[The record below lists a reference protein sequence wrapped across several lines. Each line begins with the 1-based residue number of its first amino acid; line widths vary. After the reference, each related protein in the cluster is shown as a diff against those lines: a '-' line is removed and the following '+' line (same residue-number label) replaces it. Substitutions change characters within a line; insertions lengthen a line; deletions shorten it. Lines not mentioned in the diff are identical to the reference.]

1 MISQRNK
8 WIPPKNIPVS
18 AAKELSSFSSVLQS
32 VLFQRGVNT
41 EEKATAFFSRDTSLQ
56 HDPELMLN
64 IQKAG
69 KLVKS
74 AVDKKHRICI
84 YGDYDADGV
93 TGTALLVKL
102 FRDLG
107 AEVSYFIPHRTE
119 SGYGLNQ
126 AALDQILAAG
136 TNLLITVDC
145 GITAVD
151 PIDYAKKKGVK
162 VILTDHHLP
171 GSVLPPADAIL
182 NPNLALDPYPNKHL
196 AGVGV
201 VYKLS
206 QHLSSYFPNLV
217 PEKFLPLVAIGTVA
231 DVVPL
236 TGENRYLTAAGLK
249 SLNTPL
255 KLSQGLHSLLGAAN
269 LKPGRLSASDIAFQI
284 GPRINAAGRIDD
296 ASSAVELLLIDS
308 RSKAPNAGEL
318 ALHLNSLN
326 THRKIETDKILQ
338 HPKITRICAD
348 SAIPD
353 LIFVVDEEFHPG
365 VVGIAAGKLSSQYH
379 RPVIIGSVKEDK
391 VTASC
396 RSIEGFD
403 ITKALNNFS
412 YLLDKFGG
420 HSAAAGFSTD
430 ISNISSLNE
439 ALKDLVSTDPSL
451 GDLSPT
457 IQIEA
462 EVELDVISDSLLA
475 ELELFEPTGHQ
486 NPQPILFLPG
496 VKASK
501 IRLLG
506 SNQNHLRFTIQ
517 HQKNSLSAIGFG
529 LGALK
534 PLLTKP
540 VDLLFHLEEN
550 IFRSRRS
557 LQLRV
562 LDIRPTQT

>member
-64 IQKAG
+64 IQKAS

-145 GITAVD
+145 GITAVA

-284 GPRINAAGRIDD
+284 GPRINAAGQFDD
-296 ASSAVELLLIDS
+296 
-308 RSKAPNAGEL
+308 
-318 ALHLNSLN
+318 
-326 THRKIETDKILQ
+326 
-338 HPKITRICAD
+338 
-348 SAIPD
+348 
-353 LIFVVDEEFHPG
+353 
-365 VVGIAAGKLSSQYH
+365 
-379 RPVIIGSVKEDK
+379 
-391 VTASC
+391 
-396 RSIEGFD
+396 
-403 ITKALNNFS
+403 
-412 YLLDKFGG
+412 
-420 HSAAAGFSTD
+420 
-430 ISNISSLNE
+430 
-439 ALKDLVSTDPSL
+439 
-451 GDLSPT
+451 
-457 IQIEA
+457 
-462 EVELDVISDSLLA
+462 
-475 ELELFEPTGHQ
+475 
-486 NPQPILFLPG
+486 
-496 VKASK
+496 
-501 IRLLG
+501 
-506 SNQNHLRFTIQ
+506 
-517 HQKNSLSAIGFG
+517 
-529 LGALK
+529 
-534 PLLTKP
+534 
-540 VDLLFHLEEN
+540 
-550 IFRSRRS
+550 
-557 LQLRV
+557 
-562 LDIRPTQT
+562 